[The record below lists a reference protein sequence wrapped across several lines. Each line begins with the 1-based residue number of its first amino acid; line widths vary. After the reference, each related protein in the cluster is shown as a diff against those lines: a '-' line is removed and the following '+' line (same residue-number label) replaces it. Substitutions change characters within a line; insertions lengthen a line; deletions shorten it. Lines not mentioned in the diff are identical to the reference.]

1 MNESKN
7 RFIKKNIRLF
17 QIIAILITSFATYF
31 TGDFFALIMFLVFIL
46 TFYSL
51 TYMSVK
57 IIKSGNVKIIKDLS
71 NTIWNISTAAS
82 FSYAVY
88 LLLRYKIKNITIDDV
103 SINYI
108 NLHPYLSF
116 SILIFLIL
124 TAILRASVSIAE
136 LVTTDY
142 SKR

>member
-1 MNESKN
+1 MKLKTGFS
-7 RFIKKNIRLF
+7 KKNFRRVQF
-17 QIIAILITSFATYF
+17 IAFLISGFATYF
-31 TGDFFALIMFLVFIL
+31 TGDSLAFLMFIAFIL
-46 TFYSL
+46 TFYLL
-51 TYMSVK
+51 TYMSIK
-57 IIKSGNVKIIKDLS
+57 IIKSGNVKLIKDFS

-82 FSYAVY
+82 FSYGVY
-88 LLLRYKIKNITIDDV
+88 LLLRYKIKNITIDDA

-142 SKR
+142 IKQ

>member
-1 MNESKN
+1 MKVKTGST
-7 RFIKKNIRLF
+7 KKYIRIFQLILF
-17 QIIAILITSFATYF
+17 LIGGFATYF
-31 TGDFFALIMFLVFIL
+31 TGDLFALLIFIVFIL
-46 TFYSL
+46 IFYSL
-51 TYMSVK
+51 TYMSMK
-57 IIKSGNVKIIKDLS
+57 IIKSGHVKFIKDFS

-88 LLLRYKIKNITIDDV
+88 LLLRYKIRNVTIDDA

-124 TAILRASVSIAE
+124 TSILRASVSIAE
-136 LVTTDY
+136 LITTDDI
-142 SKR
+142 KR

>member
-1 MNESKN
+1 MKVKTSSS
-7 RFIKKNIRLF
+7 RKNIRLF
-17 QIIAILITSFATYF
+17 QIILFLISSFATYF
-31 TGDFFALIMFLVFIL
+31 TGDLFALLMFIVFIL
-46 TFYSL
+46 FFYSL

-57 IIKSGNVKIIKDLS
+57 IIKSGNVKFIKDLS

-88 LLLRYKIKNITIDDV
+88 LLLRYKIKNITIDDA

-108 NLHPYLSF
+108 NLHPHLSY
-116 SILIFLIL
+116 SILFFLIF

>member
-1 MNESKN
+1 MKVKTGSS
-7 RFIKKNIRLF
+7 RKNIRLL
-17 QIIAILITSFATYF
+17 QIILFLISSFATYF
-31 TGDFFALIMFLVFIL
+31 TGDLFALLMFVVFIL
-46 TFYSL
+46 IFYSL

-57 IIKSGNVKIIKDLS
+57 IIKSGNVKLIKDLS

-88 LLLRYKIKNITIDDV
+88 LLLRYKIKNITIDDA

-108 NLHPYLSF
+108 NLHPHLSY